1 MHLVARSVCVRGAL
15 MQTSIISKRTI
26 TSWYYTMPCFLVVVG
41 SKLLKSPSLCLH
53 GHMATAGGAE
63 QHLLGVHVP
72 ECRSLLVRDD
82 RQHAC
87 DGLPDHLAAQR
98 QQTCKIG
105 AAHHTAAPLW
115 QRDIHWTV
123 HIQPWQ
129 CAHRRVTTQTQAAK
143 QPPTR
148 CRQDLTSRHW
158 YRPEHALRRS
168 GPHVQRRP

>member
-1 MHLVARSVCVRGAL
+1 MHLVARSVCVCSGSADA
-15 MQTSIISKRTI
+15 SK
-26 TSWYYTMPCFLVVVG
+26 YDPEAHNHQPTMPGFLGVV
-41 SKLLKSPSLCLH
+41 LKSPSLCRH
-53 GHMATAGGAE
+53 GLMATTGGAE

-72 ECRSLLVRDD
+72 ERRSLLVRDD